1 MLRITMSVSPEA
13 AARYFD
19 SALEKA
25 DYYAKSELY
34 WKSVWG
40 GQGAGRLG
48 LGNEVKRDD
57 FIRLAANET
66 PEGDSLTERTKE
78 KRRAG
83 YDFTFSVPKSV
94 SLYLAEAGDREVEGM
109 IQALSEKRWRT
120 LSAGWRRGS
129 GGKTTRGS
137 KG

>member
-1 MLRITMSVSPEA
+1 MSVSPEA

-25 DYYAKSELY
+25 DYYAKSEATG
-34 WKSVWG
+34 KGVWG

-48 LGNEVKRDD
+48 LGGEVKRDD
-57 FIRLAANET
+57 FICLASNET
-66 PEGDSLTERTKE
+66 PEGGSLTERTKE

-83 YDFTFSVPKSV
+83 YDSP
-94 SLYLAEAGDREVEGM
+94 
-109 IQALSEKRWRT
+109 
-120 LSAGWRRGS
+120 SAFPSRCRCIS
-129 GGKTTRGS
+129 RKPETIGS

>member
-13 AARYFD
+13 AAKYFD

-25 DYYAKSELY
+25 DYYAKTEVTG
-34 WKSVWG
+34 KGVWG
-40 GQGAGRLG
+40 GQGADRLG

-57 FIRLAANET
+57 FIGLASNENPKGGT
-66 PEGDSLTERTKE
+66 LTERTKE

-94 SLYLAEAGDREVEGM
+94 SLCLAETGAREIEGM
-109 IQALSEKRWRT
+109 IQA
-120 LSAGWRRGS
+120 A
-129 GGKTTRGS
+129 
-137 KG
+137 